1 MRGQGIAGHVA
12 ETGKILN
19 IHCAYDH
26 PLFYKGLDE
35 RTGFITRYN
44 KHTFFFFLKKICDF
58 YFSFSQKH
66 FMFPNS

>member
-35 RTGFITRYN
+35 RTGFITRYDPELV
-44 KHTFFFFLKKICDF
+44 HMLFL
-58 YFSFSQKH
+58 
-66 FMFPNS
+66 PLANS